1 MSPSKK
7 EFISEAE
14 ELLEEAGEHLLEL
27 QESAETGFNP
37 DTLNALFRSIHT
49 LKGIS
54 GLFGLEGLKEI
65 SHAIEEILDS
75 LRLGNTEVTDDV
87 IRFLF
92 KNIDVLRELIEKAE
106 QENDPDVTPYLE
118 DIKEFAQ
125 RASLRQKPESLSGII
140 DETITGVLSNYEE
153 QRLRANIKKKRP
165 IFIINTVFSLED
177 FDKSLSGLT
186 EKIKKEG
193 ELISILPT
201 AEDMPSDSIGFKLL
215 FASDKDPGTLK
226 AAIGV
231 APEQIADSK
240 PEKENTRK
248 PLHSLKSISTTVRVD
263 IEKLDRILNTIG
275 ELALTRGA
283 IKRIED
289 ELTGIYG
296 HSELV
301 FDMHRASRSLERR
314 LSELQQQMLEIRMVP
329 IGQIFSRMAQIVR
342 RYSQEIGKPV
352 NLTVFGEETELDKFI
367 AEEIVDPL
375 MHIVRNA
382 MDHGIECPE
391 ERRKRGKPEK
401 GTITVRAFQRGNN
414 VIVEIEDDGRGIDTE
429 KIRQKA
435 LEKGIITAGTDIDDT
450 ELMGFIFRAGFSTKE
465 TVTEVSG
472 RGVGMDVV
480 KDRISSIGGFVNV
493 KTEKDIL
500 TRFSLTIPIT
510 LAIIKSL
517 LIRVGINTFALPL
530 SSISETL
537 IVGRDALQSIEGKKV
552 YNLRGE
558 LLPVMS
564 LSDFF
569 ETGSH
574 THESGY
580 QESRYIVVS
589 GYGER
594 RVGLLVDELIGGQ
607 EIVIKSLGGYFE
619 GLRGFAGVTEIGRHN
634 VILVIDVETLT
645 EEILFRHKGLVNV

>member
-1 MSPSKK
+1 MSSSKK

-14 ELLEEAGEHLLEL
+14 ELLGEAEEHLLEL
-27 QESAETGFNP
+27 QDSAATGFNP
-37 DTLNALFRSIHT
+37 DTVNALFRSMHT

-54 GLFGLEGLKEI
+54 GLFGLEGLKDL

-75 LRLGNTEVTDDV
+75 LRLGNIEVTDNV
-87 IRFLF
+87 IGFLF
-92 KNIDVLRELIEKAE
+92 KNIDILRELLKKAE
-106 QENDPDVTPYLE
+106 QGNDFDVTPYLK
-118 DIKEFAQ
+118 DIEVFGQ
-125 RASLRQKPESLSGII
+125 RRSSRQKQESLSGII
-140 DETITGVLSNYEE
+140 DEAIISVLSSYEE
-153 QRLRANIKKKRP
+153 QRLRANIKKNRA
-165 IFIINTVFSLED
+165 IFIINAVLSLED
-177 FDKSLSGLT
+177 FDKALAELT

-201 AEDMPSDSIGFKLL
+201 SEDMPPDSIGFKLL
-215 FASDKDPGTLK
+215 FASDKRPDSLK
-226 AAIGV
+226 TAFGIV
-231 APEQIADSK
+231 PEQIAGRRA
-240 PEKENTRK
+240 EKTSARK
-248 PLHSLKSISTTVRVD
+248 PQASLKSISTTVRVD

-275 ELALTRGA
+275 ELALIRGT

-289 ELTGIYG
+289 EFSGIHG

-301 FDMHRASRSLERR
+301 FDMHRASQDIERR
-314 LSELQQQMLEIRMVP
+314 LGELQQQVLEIRMVP
-329 IGQIFSRMAQIVR
+329 IGQIFLRLAQIVK

-382 MDHGIECPE
+382 IDHGIEDPE
-391 ERRKRGKPEK
+391 ERKRRGKPEK
-401 GTITVRAFQRGNN
+401 GTIKVKAFQRGSN
-414 VIVEIEDDGRGIDTE
+414 VIVEIEDDGRGIDME
-429 KIRQKA
+429 MIRRKA
-435 LEKGIITAGTDIDDT
+435 LEKGIITAGKKIDDT
-450 ELMGFIFRAGFSTKE
+450 ELTGFIFRAGFSTKE

-480 KDRISSIGGFVNV
+480 KDRISSIGGFVDV
-493 KTEKDIL
+493 KTEKDIF
-500 TRFSLTIPIT
+500 TRVSLTIPIT

-517 LIRVGINTFALPL
+517 LVRVGINTFALPL

-537 IVGRDALQSIEGKKV
+537 IVSRDALQSIEGKKV

-558 LLPVMS
+558 MLPVMPVS
-564 LSDFF
+564 EFF

-574 THESGY
+574 THKNGY
-580 QESRYIVVS
+580 NESRYIVVS

-619 GLRGFAGVTEIGRHN
+619 GLKGFAGVTEIGRHN

-645 EEILFRHKGLVNV
+645 EEILLRHKGLVHV

>member
-1 MSPSKK
+1 MNSSKK

-14 ELLEEAGEHLLEL
+14 ELLGEAEEHLLEL
-27 QESAETGFNP
+27 QESAETGANP
-37 DTLNALFRSIHT
+37 DTVNALFRSIHT

-54 GLFGLEGLKEI
+54 GLFGLEGLKYL

-75 LRLGNTEVTDDV
+75 LRLGNIEVSDDV

-92 KNIDVLRELIEKAE
+92 KNIDILRELLEKTE
-106 QENDPDVTPYLE
+106 QGNDFDVTPYLE
-118 DIKEFAQ
+118 DIKVFG
-125 RASLRQKPESLSGII
+125 RKTSSRQKQESLSGVI
-140 DETITGVLSNYEE
+140 DEAIISVLSNYEE
-153 QRLRANIKKKRP
+153 QRLRANIKKKRA
-165 IFIINTVFSLED
+165 IFTINAVFSIED
-177 FDKSLSGLT
+177 FDKALAELT
-186 EKIKKEG
+186 EKIKKQG

-201 AEDMPSDSIGFKLL
+201 SENMPPDSIGFKLL
-215 FASDKDPGTLK
+215 FASDKNPDSLK
-226 AAIGV
+226 SAIGI
-231 APEQIADSK
+231 APEQITGSK
-240 PEKENTRK
+240 PEKATVRK
-248 PLHSLKSISTTVRVD
+248 PQPSLKSISTTVRVD
-263 IEKLDRILNTIG
+263 IEKLDGILNTIG
-275 ELALTRGA
+275 ELTLTKGA
-283 IKRIED
+283 IKRIEH
-289 ELTGIYG
+289 ELAGIYG

-314 LSELQQQMLEIRMVP
+314 LSELQQQVLEIRMVP
-329 IGQIFSRMAQIVR
+329 IGQIFSRLAQIVK

-382 MDHGIECPE
+382 MDHGIESPE
-391 ERRKRGKPEK
+391 ERKRRGKPER
-401 GTITVRAFQRGNN
+401 GTIRVKAFQRGNN
-414 VIVEIEDDGRGIDTE
+414 VIVEIEDDGRGIDME
-429 KIRQKA
+429 MIRRKA
-435 LEKGIITAGTDIDDT
+435 VEKGIITAGKEIDDT
-450 ELMGFIFRAGFSTKE
+450 ELTGFIFRAGFSTKE
-465 TVTEVSG
+465 KVTEVSG

-480 KDRISSIGGFVNV
+480 KNRISSIGGFVDV
-493 KTEKDIL
+493 RTEKDIY

-537 IVGRDALQSIEGKKV
+537 IVDRDALQSIEGKKV

-558 LLPVMS
+558 LLPVMPV
-564 LSDFF
+564 SDFF
-569 ETGSH
+569 EIGSQ
-574 THESGY
+574 TRESGHH
-580 QESRYIVVS
+580 ESRYIVVS
-589 GYGER
+589 GYEER

-619 GLRGFAGVTEIGRHN
+619 GLKGVAGVTEINRHN

-645 EEILFRHKGLVNV
+645 EEILLRHKGLVHV

>member
-1 MSPSKK
+1 MSSSKR

-14 ELLEEAGEHLLEL
+14 ELIGEAQEHLLEL
-27 QESAETGFNP
+27 QESAATGVNP
-37 DTLNALFRSIHT
+37 DTVNALFRSIHT

-54 GLFGLEGLKEI
+54 GLFGLEGLKDL

-75 LRLGNTEVTDDV
+75 LRLGNIEITDDV
-87 IRFLF
+87 IMFLF
-92 KNIDVLRELIEKAE
+92 KNIDILRGLLKKAE
-106 QENDPDVTPYLE
+106 QDNELDVTPHLE
-118 DIKEFAQ
+118 DIKAFSRKISGRKKE
-125 RASLRQKPESLSGII
+125 ESLSGVI
-140 DETITGVLSNYEE
+140 DEAILGVLSNYEE
-153 QRLRANIKKKRP
+153 SRLRANIKQNRG
-165 IFIINTVFSLED
+165 IFIINAVFPLAD
-177 FDKSLSGLT
+177 FDKALSELT

-193 ELISILPT
+193 ELISTLPT
-201 AEDMPSDSIGFKLL
+201 SEDMPPDSIGFKLL
-215 FASDKDPGTLK
+215 FASDKSPDSLK

-231 APEQIADSK
+231 APRQIAGNRE
-240 PEKENTRK
+240 EKATVQK
-248 PLHSLKSISTTVRVD
+248 VQPSLKSISTTVRVD

-275 ELALTRGA
+275 ELTLTRGA
-283 IKRIED
+283 IKRIEH
-289 ELTGIYG
+289 ELAGIYG

-301 FDMHRASRSLERR
+301 FDIHRVSQSLDRR
-314 LSELQQQMLEIRMVP
+314 LSELQQQVLEIRMVP
-329 IGQIFSRMAQIVR
+329 IGQIFSRLSQIVK
-342 RYSQEIGKPV
+342 RYSREIGKPV
-352 NLTVFGEETELDKFI
+352 ELRVFGEETELDKFI

-382 MDHGIECPE
+382 IDHGIESPE
-391 ERRKRGKPEK
+391 ERRERGKPEN
-401 GTITVRAFQRGNN
+401 GTITLKAFQRGNN

-429 KIRQKA
+429 TIRRKA
-435 LEKGIITAGTDIDDT
+435 LEGGFITAATEMDDT

-480 KDRISSIGGFVNV
+480 KNRISSIGGFVDV
-493 KTEKDIL
+493 RTEKDVY

-517 LIRVGINTFALPL
+517 LVRVGSDTFALPL

-537 IVGRDALQSIEGKKV
+537 MVNRDDLQSIEGKKV

-558 LLPVMS
+558 LLPVMPV
-564 LSDFF
+564 SDFF
-569 ETGSH
+569 ETGPH
-574 THESGY
+574 TGERG
-580 QESRYIVVS
+580 YIVVS

-619 GLRGFAGVTEIGRHN
+619 GLRGLAGVTEIGRHN

-645 EEILFRHKGLVNV
+645 EEILLRHKGLVHV

>member
-1 MSPSKK
+1 MSSSKK

-14 ELLEEAGEHLLEL
+14 ELLGEAEEHLIEL
-27 QESAETGFNP
+27 QDSAGTGFNP
-37 DTLNALFRSIHT
+37 DTVNALFRSIHT

-54 GLFGLEGLKEI
+54 GLFGLEGLKDL

-75 LRLGNTEVTDDV
+75 LRLGNIEVTDDV
-87 IRFLF
+87 IRCLF
-92 KNIDVLRELIEKAE
+92 KNIDILRELLKKAG
-106 QENDPDVTPYLE
+106 QGNDFDVTPYLK
-118 DIKEFAQ
+118 DIELFGQ
-125 RASLRQKPESLSGII
+125 RTSSRQKQESLSGII
-140 DETITGVLSNYEE
+140 DEAIISVLSNYEE
-153 QRLRANIKKKRP
+153 QRLRANIKKNRAL
-165 IFIINTVFSLED
+165 FIINAVFSLED
-177 FDKSLSGLT
+177 FDKALAELT

-201 AEDMPSDSIGFKLL
+201 SEDMPPDSIGFKLL
-215 FASDKDPGTLK
+215 FASDKNPDSLK
-226 AAIGV
+226 ISLGIT
-231 APEQIADSK
+231 PEQIAGRRT
-240 PEKENTRK
+240 EKTTDRK
-248 PLHSLKSISTTVRVD
+248 TQPSLKSISTTVRVD

-275 ELALTRGA
+275 ELALAREA

-289 ELTGIYG
+289 KLSGIHG

-301 FDMHRASRSLERR
+301 FDMHRASRGLERR
-314 LSELQQQMLEIRMVP
+314 LSELQQQVLEIRMVP
-329 IGQIFSRMAQIVR
+329 IGQIFLRLAQIVK

-352 NLTVFGEETELDKFI
+352 DLTVFGEETELDKFI

-382 MDHGIECPE
+382 MDHGIESPE
-391 ERRKRGKPEK
+391 ERKRRGKPER
-401 GTITVRAFQRGNN
+401 GTIKVKAFQRGNN
-414 VIVEIEDDGRGIDTE
+414 VIVEIEDDGRGIDME
-429 KIRQKA
+429 MIRRKA
-435 LEKGIITAGTDIDDT
+435 VEKGIITAGKEIDDT
-450 ELMGFIFRAGFSTKE
+450 ELTGFIFRAGFSTKE

-480 KDRISSIGGFVNV
+480 KDRISSIGGFVNIR
-493 KTEKDIL
+493 TEKDIY
-500 TRFSLTIPIT
+500 TQFSLSIPIT

-517 LIRVGINTFALPL
+517 LVRVGINTFALPL

-537 IVGRDALQSIEGKKV
+537 IVGRDDLQSIEGKKV

-558 LLPVMS
+558 LLPVMPV
-564 LSDFF
+564 SDFF
-569 ETGSH
+569 EPGSRN
-574 THESGY
+574 HESGD

-607 EIVIKSLGGYFE
+607 EIVIKSLGGYLE
-619 GLRGFAGVTEIGRHN
+619 GLKGFAGVTEIGRHN

-645 EEILFRHKGLVNV
+645 EEILLRHKGLVHV